1 MNSLRGRLI
10 VTFLVVALSAITLVG
25 FVALNRSQKALLDLA
40 WKEGDALAVALA
52 QEVDAY
58 LRESA
63 TVLEIPAETEIFRS
77 MNWADQKPLLAPIRT
92 RFGFNDVFIAKP
104 DGSVYSA
111 IRDVG
116 GVNIK
121 DREYFIDA
129 FKRNETVISHPVT
142 DRTTGEMSLF
152 VASPIAR
159 PGEDPV
165 GLVVGALTLKAVT
178 EEVASV
184 TWGQKGYG
192 YLLDSRGIVTAHP
205 NGDLLGRLN
214 ATEEGEKVAPELAR
228 AMREGLSGKPGRVG
242 YFFLGEDRMTAYAPV
257 RSTGWLAAVT
267 TPEAELLA
275 PVRALRT
282 LILVVSALL
291 ALVVVVVS
299 FFFANA
305 VAAPVTAIERRME
318 ALAEGDLASPLEA
331 RSSIAEIRNLS
342 SAMEKTLASLS
353 DSFSAVADVAHELGS
368 EAETFAAVAQ
378 ETNASAEEARSGVET
393 VGGAMEAL
401 AAIGQELNASVEEV
415 ASGAATAAT
424 RSGETS
430 EEVEKARRAGE
441 RGLEAV
447 KGTVTN
453 INGVT
458 VEIEGSARAVS
469 ELADKAAQ
477 IGKIVAVISGIADQT
492 NLLALNAAIE
502 AARAGEHGRGFA
514 VVAEEVRKLAEE
526 SNGAARNIADLAGS
540 IASDLFSVKEGAVRN
555 QEGARQVLDQ
565 SRDVVEKIGL
575 ILETLD
581 RIAASTQDVA
591 AVSQEQASS
600 SEEIASAIQDM
611 ANKVNDSNAMAGN
624 VRDQMAEVVQAA
636 ERVALGG
643 EGLARISG
651 ELQRRVSA
659 FRLRENQ
666 AGLVAV
672 RKR

>member
-10 VTFLVVALSAITLVG
+10 VTFLAVALSAITLVG

-63 TVLEIPAETEIFRS
+63 MVLEIPAETEIFRS

-111 IRDVG
+111 VRDVG

-121 DREYFIDA
+121 DREYFIEA
-129 FKRNETVISHPVT
+129 FKRNETVVSHPVA
-142 DRTTGEMSLF
+142 DRTTGEMSIF

-159 PGEDPV
+159 PGENPV

-192 YLLDSRGIVTAHP
+192 YLLDSRGVVTAHP

-242 YFFLGEDRMTAYAPV
+242 YFFLGEDRMTTYAPV
-257 RSTGWLAAVT
+257 PSTGWLAAVT

-291 ALVVVVVS
+291 ALVVVVS

-305 VAAPVTAIERRME
+305 VAGPVTAIERRME

-458 VEIEGSARAVS
+458 VEIEGSARAVA

-540 IASDLFSVKEGAVRN
+540 IASDLFSVKEGAGRN

-565 SRDVVEKIGL
+565 SRDVVEKIEL

-591 AVSQEQASS
+591 TVSQGQASS

-651 ELQRRVSA
+651 ELRRRVSA
-659 FRLRENQ
+659 FRLRESQ